1 MAGATFSGTV
11 ILVSESATVVAVDAH
26 DFETL
31 EHVVLEA

>member
-11 ILVSESATVVAVDAH
+11 ILVSESTTVVAVDAR